1 MRKLSRRMADRNVRS
16 RIARLGL
23 VTGALFC
30 AAVAVAQVPWD
41 YYGWGGGREPVL
53 RGIPDYPGGFI
64 FCRLMYTTVRQVPS
78 GTGWRIE
85 YPRAERHLL
94 TRLSELTLTPIGR
107 WRNGTPGHTVVTPTD
122 RELFKCPFVMMAS
135 PASAGFDDEEAASL
149 REYLLKGGFLWADD
163 FWGEA
168 SWRAWEHEISRVLPG
183 YEIVDILPGHPIY
196 DTYYTLEE
204 LPQIPALN
212 LWRPGMSTSELG
224 AESETPHLRG
234 IFDENGRL
242 LVLMT
247 HNTDIADGWEREQ
260 DLEDY
265 FILFAAKAYA
275 VGVNVAIW
283 SMTR

>member
-1 MRKLSRRMADRNVRS
+1 MVAAGMF
-16 RIARLGL
+16 LG
-23 VTGALFC
+23 
-30 AAVAVAQVPWD
+30 AAVAVAQVPWG
-41 YYGWGGGREPVL
+41 YGWGGREAVV
-53 RGIPDYPGGFI
+53 RGLPDGPPGFV
-64 FCRLMYTTVRQVPS
+64 FCRLMFATARQVPS

-85 YPRAERHLL
+85 YPRAEQNLL
-94 TRLSELTLTPIGR
+94 TRLSELTLTPIAR
-107 WRNGTPGHTVVTPTD
+107 WRNGTPGHTVVTATD
-122 RELFKCPFVMMAS
+122 PELFSCPFLMMAS
-135 PASAGFDDEEAASL
+135 PGSAGFDEEEAAAL
-149 REYLLKGGFLWADD
+149 RLYLLKGGFLWADD
-163 FWGEA
+163 FWGDA
-168 SWRAWEHEISRVLPG
+168 SWSYWEQEIGHVLPG
-183 YEIVDILPGHPIY
+183 SEIVDILPGHPIY
-196 DTYYTLEE
+196 DTYYTLDA

-234 IFDENGRL
+234 IFHDDGRL

-260 DLEDY
+260 DLEEY